1 MARGL
6 LETMPRSVDPSRKD
20 PMRLTVRTLL
30 TTGALAALAAFST
43 VALPGRATAADG
55 VDAIKKRGT
64 LIVGV
69 KADYK
74 PFGFRDPSGT
84 IIGLEPD
91 LAADLAKRLGVKL
104 ELVPVVS
111 ANRIEFLQQGKVDL
125 LIATLSDKPERR
137 RVVQAIDPNYYS
149 DFVNVLL
156 PKSSGITDW
165 AQLKGKPLCA
175 TSGAWYNKDV
185 ARTYGAEIVAFDG
198 SEKPL
203 FALKQGNCIG
213 YVYDQS
219 MLQGKLLDDDWK
231 ANYALPLKGIL
242 DAPWMMAVAQGNTT
256 LQAAVEDATKDWM
269 KTGFIV
275 NEEKKWGIEPTAY
288 SKAMHEKYKNATN

>member
-1 MARGL
+1 
-6 LETMPRSVDPSRKD
+6 
-20 PMRLTVRTLL
+20 MRRTIRTLL
-30 TTGALAALAAFST
+30 TTGAMAALAALST
-43 VALPGRATAADG
+43 AALPGRATAADG

-156 PKSSGITDW
+156 PKSSSITDW

-242 DAPWMMAVAQGNTT
+242 DAPWMMAVAPGNTT
-256 LQAAVEDATKDWM
+256 LQAAVEGATKDWM

-275 NEEKKWGIEPTAY
+275 DEEKKWGIEPTAY
-288 SKAMHEKYKNATN
+288 SKAMYEKYKNATN

>member
-1 MARGL
+1 
-6 LETMPRSVDPSRKD
+6 
-20 PMRLTVRTLL
+20 MRLTISTLL
-30 TTGALAALAAFST
+30 TTGALAALAAFSA

-55 VDAIKKRGT
+55 VDAIKTRGT

-137 RVVQAIDPNYYS
+137 RVVQAIEPNYYS
-149 DFVNVLL
+149 DFVNVML
-156 PKSSGITDW
+156 PKNSGITDW
-165 AQLKGKPLCA
+165 AQLKGKPVCA

-231 ANYALPLKGIL
+231 ASYALPLKGIL

-275 NEEKKWGIEPTAY
+275 NAEKKWGIEPTAY
-288 SKAMHEKYKNATN
+288 SKAMHEEYKNATN

>member
-1 MARGL
+1 
-6 LETMPRSVDPSRKD
+6 
-20 PMRLTVRTLL
+20 
-30 TTGALAALAAFST
+30 AALSA
-43 VALPGRATAADG
+43 VALPGRAGAADG
-55 VDAIKKRGT
+55 VEAIKKRGT

-69 KADYK
+69 KADYR

-137 RVVQAIDPNYYS
+137 RVVQAIDPQYYS

-185 ARTYGAEIVAFDG
+185 ARTYGAEIIAFDG

-256 LQAAVEDATKDWM
+256 LQTMVEDATKDWM
-269 KTGFIV
+269 KTGLIV
-275 NEEKKWGIEPTAY
+275 DEEKKWGIEPTAY

>member
-1 MARGL
+1 
-6 LETMPRSVDPSRKD
+6 
-20 PMRLTVRTLL
+20 MRLTIRTLL
-30 TTGALAALAAFST
+30 TTGAMAALAALSA
-43 VALPGRATAADG
+43 VALPGRAAAADG

-74 PFGFRDPSGT
+74 PFGFRDPSGA

-156 PKSSGITDW
+156 PKNSGITDW

>member
-1 MARGL
+1 
-6 LETMPRSVDPSRKD
+6 
-20 PMRLTVRTLL
+20 MRLTIRTLL
-30 TTGALAALAAFST
+30 TTGALSALAALST
-43 VALPGRATAADG
+43 VALPGRAAAADG

-288 SKAMHEKYKNATN
+288 SKAMYEKYKNATN

>member
-1 MARGL
+1 
-6 LETMPRSVDPSRKD
+6 
-20 PMRLTVRTLL
+20 MRLTIRTLL
-30 TTGALAALAAFST
+30 TTGALAALAAFSA

-165 AQLKGKPLCA
+165 AQLKGKPVCA

-213 YVYDQS
+213 YLYDQS

-242 DAPWMMAVAQGNTT
+242 DAPWMMAVAQGNTM

-288 SKAMHEKYKNATN
+288 SKAMYEKYKNATN

>member
-1 MARGL
+1 
-6 LETMPRSVDPSRKD
+6 
-20 PMRLTVRTLL
+20 MRLTVRTFL
-30 TTGALAALAAFST
+30 TTGALAALAAFSA

>member
-1 MARGL
+1 
-6 LETMPRSVDPSRKD
+6 
-20 PMRLTVRTLL
+20 MRHTLRTFL
-30 TTGALAALAAFST
+30 TTGALALAALST
-43 VALPGRATAADG
+43 VAVPHRAEAADG

-111 ANRIEFLQQGKVDL
+111 ANRIEFLQQGKVDM

-137 RVVQAIDPNYYS
+137 RVVQAIDPQYYS

-156 PKSSGITDW
+156 PKTSGITDW

-185 ARTYGAEIVAFDG
+185 ARTYGAEIIAFDG

-203 FALKQGNCIG
+203 FALKQGNCLG

-242 DAPWMMAVAQGNTT
+242 DAPWMMAVALGNTT
-256 LQAAVEDATKDWM
+256 LQAMVEDATKDWM

-275 NEEKKWGIEPTAY
+275 DEEKKWGIEPTAY

>member
-1 MARGL
+1 
-6 LETMPRSVDPSRKD
+6 
-20 PMRLTVRTLL
+20 MRHTIRTFL
-30 TTGALAALAAFST
+30 TTGALALAALWA
-43 VALPGRATAADG
+43 VALPGRAGAADG
-55 VDAIKKRGT
+55 VEAIKKRGT

-69 KADYK
+69 KADYR

-137 RVVQAIDPNYYS
+137 RVVQAIDPQYYS

-185 ARTYGAEIVAFDG
+185 ARTYGAEIIAFDG

-203 FALKQGNCIG
+203 FALKQGNCLG

-231 ANYALPLKGIL
+231 ANYAMPLKGIL

-256 LQAAVEDATKDWM
+256 LQTMVEDATKDWM

-275 NEEKKWGIEPTAY
+275 DEEKKWGIEPTAY
-288 SKAMHEKYKNATN
+288 SKAMYEKYKNATN

>member
-1 MARGL
+1 
-6 LETMPRSVDPSRKD
+6 
-20 PMRLTVRTLL
+20 MRHTIRTFL
-30 TTGALAALAAFST
+30 TTGALAALAAVS
-43 VALPGRATAADG
+43 ALAMPGQASAADG
-55 VDAIKKRGT
+55 VDAIKQRGT

-137 RVVQAIDPNYYS
+137 RVVQAIDPQYYS

-156 PKSSGITDW
+156 PKTSGITDW

-203 FALKQGNCIG
+203 FALKQGNCLG

-231 ANYALPLKGIL
+231 AGYALPLKGIL

-256 LQAAVEDATKDWM
+256 LQTMVEDVTKNWM

-275 NEEKKWGIEPTAY
+275 AGEKKWGIEPTAY

>member
-1 MARGL
+1 
-6 LETMPRSVDPSRKD
+6 
-20 PMRLTVRTLL
+20 MRLTIRTLL
-30 TTGALAALAAFST
+30 TTGALAALAAFSA

-165 AQLKGKPLCA
+165 AQLKGKPVCA

-213 YVYDQS
+213 YLYDQS

-288 SKAMHEKYKNATN
+288 SKAMYEKYKNATN

>member
-1 MARGL
+1 
-6 LETMPRSVDPSRKD
+6 
-20 PMRLTVRTLL
+20 MRLTIRTLL
-30 TTGALAALAAFST
+30 TTGALSALAALST
-43 VALPGRATAADG
+43 VALPGRAAAADG

>member
-1 MARGL
+1 
-6 LETMPRSVDPSRKD
+6 MPH
-20 PMRLTVRTLL
+20 TIRTFLAA
-30 TTGALAALAAFST
+30 GALAAISAL
-43 VALPGRATAADG
+43 ALPGPAAAADG
-55 VDAIKKRGT
+55 VEAIKQRGT

-137 RVVQAIDPNYYS
+137 RVVQAIDPQYYS

-156 PKSSGITDW
+156 PKTSGVTEW

-231 ANYALPLKGIL
+231 AGYALPLKGIL
-242 DAPWMMAVAQGNTT
+242 DAPWMMAVTQGNTT
-256 LQAAVEDATKDWM
+256 LQTMVEAATKDWM
-269 KTGFIV
+269 KSGFIV
-275 NEEKKWGIEPTAY
+275 AGEKKWGIEPTAY
-288 SKAMHEKYKNATN
+288 STAMHEKYKNASN

>member
-1 MARGL
+1 
-6 LETMPRSVDPSRKD
+6 
-20 PMRLTVRTLL
+20 MRRTIRTLL
-30 TTGALAALAAFST
+30 TTGAMAALAALST
-43 VALPGRATAADG
+43 AALPGRATAADG

-74 PFGFRDPSGT
+74 PFGFRDPSGA

-269 KTGFIV
+269 KTGLIV
-275 NEEKKWGIEPTAY
+275 NEETKWGIEPTAY

>member
-1 MARGL
+1 
-6 LETMPRSVDPSRKD
+6 
-20 PMRLTVRTLL
+20 MRHTIRTFL
-30 TTGALAALAAFST
+30 TTGALALAALSA
-43 VALPGRATAADG
+43 VAVPGRAGAADG
-55 VDAIKKRGT
+55 VEAIKKRGT

-69 KADYK
+69 KADYR

-137 RVVQAIDPNYYS
+137 RVVQAIDPQYYS

-185 ARTYGAEIVAFDG
+185 ARTYGAEIIAFDG

-256 LQAAVEDATKDWM
+256 LQTMVEDATKDWM
-269 KTGFIV
+269 KTGLIV
-275 NEEKKWGIEPTAY
+275 DEEKKWGIEPTTY

>member
-1 MARGL
+1 
-6 LETMPRSVDPSRKD
+6 
-20 PMRLTVRTLL
+20 MRHTIRTFL
-30 TTGALAALAAFST
+30 TTGALALAALSA
-43 VALPGRATAADG
+43 VALPGRAGAADG
-55 VDAIKKRGT
+55 VEAIKKRGT

-69 KADYK
+69 KADYR

-137 RVVQAIDPNYYS
+137 RVVQAIDPQYYS

-185 ARTYGAEIVAFDG
+185 ARTYGAEIIAFDG

-203 FALKQGNCIG
+203 FALKQGNCLG

-231 ANYALPLKGIL
+231 ANYSMPLKGIL

-256 LQAAVEDATKDWM
+256 LQTMVEDATKDWM

-275 NEEKKWGIEPTAY
+275 DEEKKWGIEPTAY
-288 SKAMHEKYKNATN
+288 SKAMYEKYKNATN

>member
-1 MARGL
+1 
-6 LETMPRSVDPSRKD
+6 
-20 PMRLTVRTLL
+20 MRLTIRTLL
-30 TTGALAALAAFST
+30 TTGAMAALAAFSA
-43 VALPGRATAADG
+43 VALPGRAMAADG

-91 LAADLAKRLGVKL
+91 LAADIAKRLGVKL

-137 RVVQAIDPNYYS
+137 RVVQAIEPNYYS
-149 DFVNVLL
+149 DFVNVML
-156 PKSSGITDW
+156 PKNSGITDW
-165 AQLKGKPLCA
+165 AQLKGKPVCA

-288 SKAMHEKYKNATN
+288 SKAMYEKYKNATN

>member
-1 MARGL
+1 
-6 LETMPRSVDPSRKD
+6 
-20 PMRLTVRTLL
+20 MRHTIRTFLTL
-30 TTGALAALAAFST
+30 GALAAVSALAVTGQAS
-43 VALPGRATAADG
+43 AADG
-55 VDAIKKRGT
+55 VDAIKQRGT

-137 RVVQAIDPNYYS
+137 RVVQAIDPQYYS

-156 PKSSGITDW
+156 PKTSGITDW

-203 FALKQGNCIG
+203 FALKQGNCLG

-231 ANYALPLKGIL
+231 AGYALPLKGIL

-256 LQAAVEDATKDWM
+256 LQTMVEDATKDWM

-275 NEEKKWGIEPTAY
+275 AGEKKWGIEPTAY

>member
-1 MARGL
+1 
-6 LETMPRSVDPSRKD
+6 
-20 PMRLTVRTLL
+20 MRLTIRTLL
-30 TTGALAALAAFST
+30 TTGALAALAAFSA

-165 AQLKGKPLCA
+165 AQLKGKPVCA

>member
-1 MARGL
+1 
-6 LETMPRSVDPSRKD
+6 
-20 PMRLTVRTLL
+20 MRLTTRTLL
-30 TTGALAALAAFST
+30 TTGALAALAAFSA

-69 KADYK
+69 KADYR
-74 PFGFRDPSGT
+74 PFGFRDPSGA

-91 LAADLAKRLGVKL
+91 LAGDIAKRLGVKL

-165 AQLKGKPLCA
+165 AQLKGKPVCA

>member
-1 MARGL
+1 
-6 LETMPRSVDPSRKD
+6 
-20 PMRLTVRTLL
+20 MRLTIRTLL
-30 TTGALAALAAFST
+30 STGAMAALAALSS
-43 VALPGRATAADG
+43 VALPGRAAAADG
-55 VDAIKKRGT
+55 VDAIKTRGT

-74 PFGFRDPSGT
+74 PFGFRDPSGA

-91 LAADLAKRLGVKL
+91 LAADLAKRRGVKL

-165 AQLKGKPLCA
+165 AQLKGKPVCA

-256 LQAAVEDATKDWM
+256 LQTAVEDATKDWM